1 MTGRRTCTAQNLVE
15 FAIVAPFLFLF
26 VFGII
31 EFGWAF
37 YVHSELTNA
46 AREGARYA
54 AVHGDL
60 CGEHPPCQRATS
72 DRVRTYI
79 LDRLSVPDAER
90 ITVTLQGSLA
100 PGERITVQVSYPFRP
115 LVGFVLPVGGLTMR
129 TSSSMIVHY

>member
-54 AVHGDL
+54 AVLG
-60 CGEHPPCQRATS
+60 T
-72 DRVRTYI
+72 
-79 LDRLSVPDAER
+79 
-90 ITVTLQGSLA
+90 
-100 PGERITVQVSYPFRP
+100 
-115 LVGFVLPVGGLTMR
+115 VGFVDIPIIHMSVRWWRTLHPQPIVVRSEGPNMPTEMLVTMLV
-129 TSSSMIVHY
+129 TLVAFIVLYLFLLIVKYRIETVRDAVLELRAETAN